1 MKKLI
6 MNLGVMMLSAVCAAS
21 CVLPIMAAPNDIIDT
36 SRSASITIH
45 KYDMTAATNDGI
57 DIYQYTATGKKDAA
71 AETTLSDYVIEG
83 VEFTYARIGDINTES
98 VNGKVELLY
107 DIPPALEAALSISDG
122 RGDHKHTSDEL
133 NKALSNTLTNNTAGK
148 NILEEYIT
156 SASGS
161 TRMPLTKADGTT
173 TATGLP
179 VGLYMFVETKVPAN
193 VHTTVNPFFV
203 SLPMTDN
210 EGNDWFYDVD
220 VYPKNQTN
228 IPDLD
233 KLVRQHDDAV
243 LYSKP
248 EYADIATG
256 SEGDVMDYIFVS
268 HLPKI
273 TSEATYLTQYTFVD
287 KLDKGLTYNKDAAI
301 YFYNNEA
308 DARENNTANAIKTWS
323 HGSSAFEEQYEG
335 ANSDWNQM
343 TIAPTRE
350 GLAEIDPTL
359 SQCWM
364 VVAYSATVNSDATPV
379 LGDAGNTNDVKLT
392 WKRTSMDYADTL
404 EDRCRVYTFGLNIL
418 KEFTN
423 SNTKGDA
430 TKVQFVLKNESDG
443 HYITA
448 KKTEDGIYYVTDAS
462 KGNTEKEGTIF
473 SPNGS
478 GKLIINGLEAN
489 TYVLTEIHTSAGY
502 SLLKEPITVDIKCT
516 VDDFT
521 PSQTTLYDI
530 KDITSNAHK
539 NMIEVNGDRASAT
552 VDGKNTAMSVD
563 SVKNVNSTNARVD
576 MTVVNTSTFELP
588 QTGGYGT
595 IFFTLA
601 GCAVAFAGVLILSKK
616 SRKEE

>member
-1 MKKLI
+1 MKKFI
-6 MNLGVMMLSAVCAAS
+6 MNLSAMMLSAVCAAS
-21 CVLPIMAAPNDIIDT
+21 CVLPVMAAPNDIIDT
-36 SRSASITIH
+36 SRSASVTIH

-57 DIYQYTATGKKDAA
+57 DIYQYTANGKKDAA
-71 AETTLSDYVIEG
+71 AESTLQDYVIEG

-98 VNGKVELLY
+98 VNGNVKVLY
-107 DIPPALEAALSISDG
+107 DIPPALEAALGISDS

-133 NKALSNTLTNNTAGK
+133 NQALSDTLVNNTAGK
-148 NILEEYIT
+148 NTLENYIV
-156 SASGS
+156 SANGA

-173 TATGLP
+173 SATGLQ

-193 VHTTVNPFFV
+193 VHTTVDPFFI

-210 EGNDWFYDVD
+210 EGDNWFYDVD

-308 DARENNTANAIKTWS
+308 DARANNTANAIKTWS
-323 HGSSAFEEQYEG
+323 HGSAAFEETYEG
-335 ANSDWNQM
+335 ANSEWNQM
-343 TIAPTRE
+343 IISPTRE
-350 GLAEIDPTL
+350 GLKEIAPGL
-359 SQCWM
+359 SQCWL

-404 EDRCRVYTFGLNIL
+404 EDRCRVYTFGLNIT

-423 SNTKGDA
+423 SQTKGDA
-430 TKVQFVLKNESDG
+430 TKVQFVLKNETDG
-443 HYITA
+443 HYVTA
-448 KKTEDGIYYVTDAS
+448 KKTEDGIYYVTDAT
-462 KGNTEKEGTIF
+462 KGAEEKEGTVF

-502 SLLKEPITVDIKCT
+502 ALLKEPITVDIKCT

-521 PSQTTLYDI
+521 PSQTTLYDV
-530 KDITSNAHK
+530 KDITANQNK

-552 VDGKNTAMSVD
+552 VDGDNTAMSVD
-563 SVKNVNSTNARVD
+563 AVKNVTSTNARVD

-595 IFFTLA
+595 ILFTLA
-601 GCAVAFAGVLILSKK
+601 GCAVAFAGVLVLCRKSKK
-616 SRKEE
+616 EA

>member
-1 MKKLI
+1 MKKFI
-6 MNLGVMMLSAVCAAS
+6 MNLSAMMLSAVCAAS
-21 CVLPIMAAPNDIIDT
+21 CVLPVMAAPNDIIDT
-36 SRSASITIH
+36 SRSASVTIH

-57 DIYQYTATGKKDAA
+57 DIYQYTANGKKDAA
-71 AETTLSDYVIEG
+71 AESTLQDYVIEG

-98 VNGKVELLY
+98 VNGNVKVLY
-107 DIPPALEAALSISDG
+107 DIPPALEAALGISDS

-133 NKALSNTLTNNTAGK
+133 NQALSDTLVNNTAGK
-148 NILEEYIT
+148 NTLENYIV
-156 SASGS
+156 SANGA

-173 TATGLP
+173 SATGLQ

-193 VHTTVNPFFV
+193 VHTTVDPFFI

-210 EGNDWFYDVD
+210 EGDNWFYDVD

-233 KLVRQHDDAV
+233 KLVRQHDEAV

-308 DARENNTANAIKTWS
+308 DARANNTANAIKTWS
-323 HGSSAFEEQYEG
+323 HGSAAFEETYEG
-335 ANSDWNQM
+335 ANSEWNQM
-343 TIAPTRE
+343 IISPTRE
-350 GLAEIDPTL
+350 GLKEIAPGL
-359 SQCWM
+359 SQCWL

-404 EDRCRVYTFGLNIL
+404 EDRCRVYTFGLNIT

-423 SNTKGDA
+423 SQTKGDA
-430 TKVQFVLKNESDG
+430 TKVQFVLKNETDG
-443 HYITA
+443 HYVTA
-448 KKTEDGIYYVTDAS
+448 KKTEDGIYYVTDAT
-462 KGNTEKEGTIF
+462 KGAEEKEGTVF

-502 SLLKEPITVDIKCT
+502 ALLKEPITVDIKCT

-521 PSQTTLYDI
+521 PSQTTLYDV
-530 KDITSNAHK
+530 KDITANQNK

-552 VDGKNTAMSVD
+552 VDGDNTAMSVD
-563 SVKNVNSTNARVD
+563 AVKNVTSTNARVD

-595 IFFTLA
+595 ILFTLA
-601 GCAVAFAGVLILSKK
+601 GCAVAFAGVLVLCRKSKK
-616 SRKEE
+616 EA